1 MTGETH
7 LSSEEQV
14 IHEAERLLSGKSV
27 THDGYAALLEQ
38 YRKLARQTEK
48 LVRISDRQQEQLNR
62 VNEELA
68 EKNSILADREAHL
81 VKLVDEK
88 TQKIERI
95 TIALVNAL
103 EDANLLNDADTG
115 NHIKRVS
122 KYSAVIARAYGC
134 APEYVR
140 KIELYASLHD
150 IGKVGIPDEILK
162 KRGSFE
168 DDEFERMKQHVLIGF
183 RMLDS
188 EDLDAMAKNIVR
200 YHHEKWDGTGYIEG
214 LAGETIP
221 LEARIVALADVYD
234 ALTSRRAYKPAYCE
248 KETED
253 IIRAGAGKHFDP
265 AIVDVFFTRIESI
278 ISIRDEYT

>member
-1 MTGETH
+1 MTSEPH
-7 LSSEEQV
+7 LTGEEQV
-14 IHEAERLLSGKSV
+14 IQDAESLLAGGDIHPSE
-27 THDGYAALLEQ
+27 YAALLEQ

-48 LVRISDRQQEQLNR
+48 LVRISDKQQVQLNR

-68 EKNSILADREAHL
+68 EKNAILADREAHL

-122 KYSAVIARAYGC
+122 KYSAEIARAYGC
-134 APEYVR
+134 APEFVR

-188 EDLDAMAKNIVR
+188 EDLDSMAKNIVR
-200 YHHEKWDGTGYIEG
+200 YHHEKWDGSGYVEG
-214 LAGETIP
+214 LTGEAIP
-221 LEARIVALADVYD
+221 IEARMVALADVYD
-234 ALTSRRAYKPAYCE
+234 ALTSRRAYKPAYSE
-248 KETED
+248 SETED

-265 AIVDVFFTRIESI
+265 HIVEVFFTRIQAI
-278 ISIRDEYT
+278 IAIRDEFT